1 MFKSF
6 NPLAEP
12 PRRALRW
19 GNVVNANMEMWC
31 VVHQEAVPLPLQ
43 LKVGERHSETLQ
55 LTGNMK
61 DEPTP

>member
-1 MFKSF
+1 
-6 NPLAEP
+6 
-12 PRRALRW
+12 
-19 GNVVNANMEMWC
+19 MEMWC